1 MTRSSKD
8 YRFLTDLWRICH
20 NSPQTPVERESQVN
34 SLGTE
39 SYSRTIVIG
48 GGATRVAYGVT
59 SEHGDKKMMN
69 RWLKGVAVVALMAVG
84 TVAAQ
89 AADLP
94 TRKEAPAPV
103 FVPPPFTWTGFYVGV
118 NAGGLWPS
126 GGRDATLFDPN
137 AAIDGGFLN
146 AAFPGGLGSQSVG
159 FIGGG
164 QAGYNWQTGAF
175 VLGVETD
182 FDGTTNSKSFN
193 NVGNPFLGAGVP
205 AILAGDFLSV
215 NGKAALSW
223 LGTTRARVGFVATPD
238 NRLMIYATG
247 GVAYGGGT
255 SNFSVFDS
263 TTGSFFT
270 GSPSS
275 TRVGWVIGG
284 GVEYAITN
292 NWTIKGEYLYADLGS
307 SDFTTVG
314 NAAAAVNFPGVFV
327 ASKISYNASIF
338 RAGVNYKF

>member
-1 MTRSSKD
+1 
-8 YRFLTDLWRICH
+8 
-20 NSPQTPVERESQVN
+20 V
-34 SLGTE
+34 
-39 SYSRTIVIG
+39 
-48 GGATRVAYGVT
+48 
-59 SEHGDKKMMN
+59 
-69 RWLKGVAVVALMAVG
+69 MAVG

-103 FVPPPFTWTGFYVGV
+103 FVPPPFTWTGFYIGL

-126 GGRDATLFDPN
+126 GGRSATIFDP
-137 AAIDGGFLN
+137 AAGTDGGFLN

-159 FIGGG
+159 FLGGG

-182 FDGTTNSKSFN
+182 FDGATNSKSFN
-193 NVGNPFLGAGVP
+193 NVGVPFAGAGVP

-215 NGKAALSW
+215 NGKASLSW

-247 GVAYGGGT
+247 GIAYGGGST
-255 SNFSVFDS
+255 NFSVFDS
-263 TTGSFFT
+263 TTGSFWT
-270 GSPSS
+270 GNPSS
-275 TRVGWVIGG
+275 TRVGWTIGG
-284 GVEYAITN
+284 GVEYAVTN
-292 NWTIKGEYLYADLGS
+292 NITIKGEYLYADLGS
-307 SDFTTVG
+307 TDFTTVG
-314 NAAAAVNFPGVFV
+314 NAAAATFFPGVF
-327 ASKISYNASIF
+327 ASGHLSYNASIF

>member
-1 MTRSSKD
+1 
-8 YRFLTDLWRICH
+8 
-20 NSPQTPVERESQVN
+20 
-34 SLGTE
+34 
-39 SYSRTIVIG
+39 
-48 GGATRVAYGVT
+48 
-59 SEHGDKKMMN
+59 MMN

-103 FVPPPFTWTGFYVGV
+103 FVPPPFTWTGFYVGL
-118 NAGGLWPS
+118 NAGGIWSS
-126 GGRDATLFDPN
+126 GSRSASLIDPDSDLF
-137 AAIDGGFLN
+137 LTSE
-146 AAFPGGLGSQSVG
+146 FPGGLGSSGGG

-182 FDGTTNSKSFN
+182 FQGTTLSKDFN
-193 NVGNPFLGAGVP
+193 FTSAPFAGPGIFTGDALNVNA
-205 AILAGDFLSV
+205 
-215 NGKAALSW
+215 KASLDW

-247 GVAYGGGT
+247 GVAYGGG
-255 SNFSVFDS
+255 SSHFNMFDS
-263 TTGSFFT
+263 TNGLFWA

-275 TRVGWVIGG
+275 TRVGWTIGG
-284 GVEYAITN
+284 GVEYAVTN
-292 NWTIKGEYLYADLGS
+292 NITIKGEYLYADLGS
-307 SDFTTVG
+307 DSITTNPNG
-314 NAAAAVNFPGVFV
+314 AAAVLLPGAF
-327 ASKISYNASIF
+327 ATAKFDYNASIF